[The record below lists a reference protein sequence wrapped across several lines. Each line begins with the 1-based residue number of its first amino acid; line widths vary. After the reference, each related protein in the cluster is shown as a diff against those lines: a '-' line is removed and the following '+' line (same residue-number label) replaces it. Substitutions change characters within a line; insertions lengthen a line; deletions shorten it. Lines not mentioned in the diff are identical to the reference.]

1 VGSSELDSKGQRD
14 VGRVAAAVRAQRH
27 AAVVLLGFADPQGGA
42 DANKQV
48 SLDRAKSV
56 AERLEAYG
64 VHAAVIEGLGD
75 QMPVAS
81 NDTPAGRDRNR
92 RVEVWVRQG
101 AE

>member
-1 VGSSELDSKGQRD
+1 MPIFDTPIGTGSLALLLVALLIACGFEFVSELDSK
-14 VGRVAAAVRAQRH
+14 
-27 AAVVLLGFADPQGGA
+27 
-42 DANKQV
+42 V
-48 SLDRAKSV
+48 SRDRAKSL
-56 AERLEAYG
+56 ADRLEAYG

-81 NDTPAGRDRNR
+81 NDTPAGRDHNR